1 MGLQTFFE
9 KLALVGVEW
18 VIWILVLASMVSI
31 GIMVERGLFFRK
43 KKKDDVD
50 DMVHK
55 LKQFL
60 SREDIKGASSFLEK
74 KTSVEA
80 AVALDGLKE
89 IHRGAASAEEAMI
102 SARIR
107 EKLSLE
113 RYLTYLGTVGNNA
126 PFLGLFGTVT
136 GIIKAF
142 HALAITES
150 PNMKT
155 VMYGISEA
163 LVTTALGLIV
173 AIPAV
178 IAFNIFQRKIR
189 SIMTRTEI
197 TARVILAHI
206 KAENR
211 EESEADKKT
220 AKPEE
225 RRS

>member
-9 KLALVGVEW
+9 NLALVGVEW
-18 VIWILVLASMVSI
+18 VIWILVLASTVSI

-43 KKKDDVD
+43 KKKDDID
-50 DMVHK
+50 EMVKK
-55 LKQFL
+55 LKFFL
-60 SREDIKGASSFLEK
+60 DNEDIEGATGFLEK
-74 KTSVEA
+74 KQGVEA

-113 RYLTYLGTVGNNA
+113 RNLAFLGTVGNSA

-142 HALAITES
+142 YALAVTES
-150 PNMKT
+150 PNMQS

-178 IAFNIFQRKIR
+178 IVFNIFQRQIR
-189 SIMTRTEI
+189 GIMTRTET
-197 TARVILAHI
+197 TARMILAHI

-211 EESEADKKT
+211 NASQTGSAEREEKS
-220 AKPEE
+220 
-225 RRS
+225 S